1 LPAIRGARSAPRR
14 PHAPRAGDHSDQRE
28 VASTRTA
35 ALIDAAMTCKGLT
48 LVDQGGLKQLA
59 ASLVSICA
67 IITPLPATAEILD
80 YDCVVDELKI
90 SLHIDTDVQMVR
102 QIAVV
107 SGSVTVIGEYS
118 DGVYGPIFHEGPAV
132 ELIPSVH
139 QFVHVTEES
148 IDYGAELR
156 GTIER
161 AVLNR
166 RLATLTLPSGKTG
179 WCSRGQ

>member
-1 LPAIRGARSAPRR
+1 
-14 PHAPRAGDHSDQRE
+14 
-28 VASTRTA
+28 
-35 ALIDAAMTCKGLT
+35 MTCKRST

-59 ASLVSICA
+59 ASLIAICA

-80 YDCVVDELKI
+80 YACVVGELKI

-102 QIAVV
+102 EIAV
-107 SGSVTVIGEYS
+107 SASVTVIGEYS
-118 DGVYGPIFHEGPAV
+118 DGVYGPIFHEGPAA

-139 QFVHVTEES
+139 QFVHVTDES

-156 GTIER
+156 GTNER

-179 WCSRGQ
+179 WCSREQ